1 MIKIIW
7 FVWGLCCYIGIAT
20 NVSAAQTLSVA
31 VLTTSENQSDVYRQ
45 VFDDFE
51 KKYSQF
57 RIKLA
62 FFNDNDFKRLLPS
75 WLETGEYDLLYW
87 QGGQRLRS
95 LIAQDVIQPIDTLLP
110 KAELQKA
117 LQPAVLNSVTNET
130 GTYALPL
137 AQYGWGFYYNKSVFK
152 ELNVRPPKTWNEFV
166 TLCQQ
171 IKNQGASPLVQAI
184 QESWPL
190 LAWLDY
196 LSMDVGGTAFRQQ
209 LISASPL
216 GQLNASSLIGQFNQ
230 LLGQEWFFAPERRW
244 TWQQAIKVVENK
256 QAAMTLMGQ
265 FAEGAIDGT
274 ESENIGFFPF
284 PKARED
290 NHSEVAPLEL
300 WVVPRSA
307 KNKAQLTDLL
317 RFLLNNNASLAIG
330 LGSLPVTT
338 DSFSEYLPSERM
350 KTSVESLAQSD
361 TLVQFFDRD
370 ADAKLALN
378 AARSFAKSIHED
390 NSEALVN
397 GVINGAQIV
406 YDMNTNVDTQQQPQ
420 LYFSSVTGMKETF
433 FASNLMQSIYRQL
446 GYDITVTRFESLA
459 ASLNSYRFGSD
470 GELMRVDGYSRL
482 SPSLLRIPEPLTNIT
497 FYLVCKNLDMCSSSL
512 PKGSDVFVTNE
523 LLVVKEWATENHVKL
538 KRYNSVEALFTA
550 FNLSENSLLVLGA
563 SEIIDNSSMLSEST
577 YRTIISVPLYHYVH
591 NKHKELVPLINNALK
606 LYKTTEQY
614 QALKQRYWLQH
625 N

>member
-51 KKYSQF
+51 TKSSKF

-152 ELNVRPPKTWNEFV
+152 ELNVRPPKTWSEFV
-166 TLCQQ
+166 TLCRQ

-196 LSMDVGGTAFRQQ
+196 LSVDVGGTAFRQQ
-209 LISASPL
+209 LINASL
-216 GQLNASSLIGQFNQ
+216 LEQQNASSLIGQFNQ
-230 LLGQEWFFAPERRW
+230 LLGQEWFLAPERRW

-265 FAEGAIDGT
+265 FAESTIDST
-274 ESENIGFFPF
+274 QSENIGFFPF

-317 RFLLNNNASLAIG
+317 RFLLNNNASMAIG

-350 KTSVESLAQSD
+350 KTSAESLAQSD
-361 TLVQFFDRD
+361 TLLQFFDRD
-370 ADAKLALN
+370 ADAKISLN
-378 AARSFAKSIHED
+378 AARSFAKSIHDD
-390 NSEALVN
+390 NSESLVN
-397 GVINGAQIV
+397 GVINGAQVV
-406 YDMNTNVDTQQQPQ
+406 YDMNTDVDTQQQPQ
-420 LYFSSVTGMKETF
+420 LYFSSITGMKETF

-446 GYDITVTRFESLA
+446 GYDITITRFTSIA

-470 GELMRVDGYSRL
+470 GELMRVDAYSRL

-512 PKGSDVFVTNE
+512 SKGSDVFVTSE
-523 LLVVKEWATENHVKL
+523 LLVVKDWAAENHVNL
-538 KRYNSVEALFTA
+538 KRYNSVEALFNA
-550 FNLSENSLLVLGA
+550 FNLSENGLLVLGA

-606 LYKTTEQY
+606 QYKTTEQY